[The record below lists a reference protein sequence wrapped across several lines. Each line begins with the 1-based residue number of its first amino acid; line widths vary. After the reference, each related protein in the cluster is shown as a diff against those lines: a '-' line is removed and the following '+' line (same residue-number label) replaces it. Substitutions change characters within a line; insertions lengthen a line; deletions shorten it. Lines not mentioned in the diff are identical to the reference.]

1 MTAQEIRINRD
12 ADHDILYVLKMGTD
26 PKTTTNV
33 IVNAN
38 ITLRLNRAKEIVGYI
53 IDEFSVVCADWK
65 DYNEYHLMEEFDQ
78 ILKVLN
84 DKCARTLTSQ
94 STPAAE
100 TSAA

>member
-1 MTAQEIRINRD
+1 MTAQEIRISRD
-12 ADHDILYVLKMGTD
+12 VDHDILYVLKMGTD

-38 ITLRLNRAKEIVGYI
+38 ITLRLNKAKEIAGFI
-53 IDEFSVVCADWK
+53 IDEFSVTCAEWK
-65 DYNEYHLMEEFDQ
+65 DYNEYHLMEEFEQ

-94 STPAAE
+94 STPAAQ
-100 TSAA
+100 SATA

>member
-12 ADHDILYVLKMGTD
+12 VDHDILYVLKMGAD

-38 ITLRLNRAKEIVGYI
+38 VTLRLNKTKEIVGFI

-65 DYNEYHLMEEFDQ
+65 GYDEYHVMEEFDR
-78 ILKVLN
+78 ILNVLN

-94 STPAAE
+94 ATPAAE

>member
-12 ADHDILYVLKMGTD
+12 VDHDILYVLKASTD

-38 ITLRLNRAKEIVGYI
+38 ITLRLNKAKEIVGFI
-53 IDEFSVVCADWK
+53 IDEFSVTCAEWK
-65 DYNEYHLMEEFDQ
+65 EHDDYHLMEEFDQ

-84 DKCARTLTSQ
+84 DKCARMLTSQ
-94 STPAAE
+94 ATPAAE